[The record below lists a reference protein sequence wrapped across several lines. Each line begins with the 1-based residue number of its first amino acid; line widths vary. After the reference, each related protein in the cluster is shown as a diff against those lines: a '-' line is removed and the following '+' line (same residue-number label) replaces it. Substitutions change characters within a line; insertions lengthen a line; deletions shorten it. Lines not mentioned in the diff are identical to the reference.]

1 MQRRR
6 SATGDRLLAHR
17 GGGRRNGCEGPPRGE
32 GAADMAGKGSD
43 FVGQHQRNKQEGE
56 RLEGSPV
63 AVRNERMRLHVAIP
77 VAAVVLVV
85 LFFASFMIGQYP
97 IEPAGVLNIIGS
109 RLFGFECSEP
119 AMAQTIVW
127 KVRLPRIVAAVLIG
141 AALAVAGAV
150 YQGLFK
156 NPMVSPD
163 ILGASSGAGFGA
175 ALALLF
181 SLPYLAVQGSAF
193 LFGIAAVGLAYLICQ
208 RVSRGKD
215 AVLMLIL
222 GGMVVST
229 LFSSFTTLIKYVAD
243 PDSKLPEI
251 TYWLMGSLASVNQR
265 DVLLMLIPLV
275 LGIVPTF
282 LMRWRLNVMAFGDEE
297 AQSLGLNVKRIRGLL
312 IVCATLLTAAS
323 VAVAGMIGWIGLIIP
338 HMCRFIVGPNYKNL
352 VPMSLLTGG
361 VFLLVVDCLARTLF
375 TTEIPLGILTSLIG
389 APFFVY
395 LLFKRKKESA

>member
-1 MQRRR
+1 MGKR
-6 SATGDRLLAHR
+6 ACGNDD
-17 GGGRRNGCEGPPRGE
+17 G
-32 GAADMAGKGSD
+32 GAAVAFGKCGKTLRCCS
-43 FVGQHQRNKQEGE
+43 
-56 RLEGSPV
+56 
-63 AVRNERMRLHVAIP
+63 ERMRLHVAVP
-77 VAAVVLVV
+77 VATAVLVA

-97 IEPAGVLNIIGS
+97 IDPGGVLNVIGAK
-109 RLFGFECSEP
+109 LLGFECSEP

-175 ALALLF
+175 ALALLL
-181 SLPYLAVQGSAF
+181 SLPYLAVQGGAF
-193 LFGIAAVGLAYLICQ
+193 LFGILAVGLAYLICQ

-229 LFSSFTTLIKYVAD
+229 LFSSFTTLVKYVAD

-251 TYWLMGSLASVNQR
+251 TYWLMGSLASVSQR
-265 DVLLMLIPLV
+265 DILLMLVPLAV
-275 LGIVPTF
+275 GTVPAF
-282 LMRWRLNVMAFGDEE
+282 LMRWRLNVMVFGDEE
-297 AQSLGLNVKRIRGLL
+297 AQSMGLNVKRIRAVL

-338 HMCRFIVGPNYKNL
+338 HMCRFIVGPNYRDL

>member
-1 MQRRR
+1 MGIHM
-6 SATGDRLLAHR
+6 AVVVA
-17 GGGRRNGCEGPPRGE
+17 
-32 GAADMAGKGSD
+32 GA
-43 FVGQHQRNKQEGE
+43 
-56 RLEGSPV
+56 
-63 AVRNERMRLHVAIP
+63 
-77 VAAVVLVV
+77 VLVV

-97 IEPAGVLNIIGS
+97 ISPGGVLDILGS
-109 RLFGFECSEP
+109 KIFGYECSEP
-119 AMAQTIVW
+119 SMAQTIVW
-127 KVRLPRIVAAVLIG
+127 KVRLPRVVAAVLIG
-141 AALAVAGAV
+141 AALAVAGAI

-181 SLPYLAVQGSAF
+181 SLPYALVQANAF
-193 LFGIAAVGLAYLICQ
+193 VFGIVAVGIAYLICT

-222 GGMVVST
+222 AGMVVST
-229 LFSSFTTLIKYVAD
+229 LFSSFITLIKYVAD
-243 PDSKLPEI
+243 PESKLPEI
-251 TYWLMGSLASVNQR
+251 TYWLMGSLATVNQR
-265 DVLLMLIPLV
+265 DVLFL
-275 LGIVPTF
+275 IVPLLLGAVPAF
-282 LMRWRLNVMAFGDEE
+282 VLRWRLNVMVFGDEE
-297 AQSLGLNVKRIRGLL
+297 AASLGLNVKRIRGIL
-312 IVCATLLTAAS
+312 IVCATLLTATS

-338 HMCRFIVGPNYKNL
+338 HMCRFIVGPNYKDL

-375 TTEIPLGILTSLIG
+375 TTEVPLGILTSLIG